1 MSGEIRIGASSQ
13 PQPENDSRPQLLPMY
28 VGNATVYVEQI
39 GPPAEVKTDG
49 QIRPVA
55 PLSPDEAF
63 ETASEVL
70 HECVRVLGER
80 IDQLQ
85 SAISPREITV
95 EFSLSF
101 EAGGRASLIPI
112 FVTAQTKASTG
123 LKVTAT
129 WQRRDAGES

>member
-1 MSGEIRIGASSQ
+1 MSGKIRTGIRSQ
-13 PQPENDSRPQLLPMY
+13 PRPATEARPQLIPMK

-39 GPPAEVKTDG
+39 GPPAEVRTEG
-49 QIRPVA
+49 RIRPVA
-55 PLSPDEAF
+55 PPSPEEAF

-80 IDQLQ
+80 IEQLQ
-85 SAISPREITV
+85 SAISPREVTV

-101 EAGGRASLIPI
+101 EVQGAARIIPI

-123 LKVTAT
+123 LKVTAK
-129 WQRRDAGES
+129 WQCQGARES